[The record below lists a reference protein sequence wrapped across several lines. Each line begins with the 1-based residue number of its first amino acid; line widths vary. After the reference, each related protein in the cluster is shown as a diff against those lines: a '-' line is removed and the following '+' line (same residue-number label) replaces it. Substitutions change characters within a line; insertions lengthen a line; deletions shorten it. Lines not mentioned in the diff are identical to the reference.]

1 MSRSLNRAMLLGCLA
16 ADPQVHKLANGSR
29 VVQLIVETTED
40 RTGAGGE
47 PIGRAQSHR
56 VVVWDSLPG
65 AFGFAIRHL
74 RKGDR
79 IHVEGR
85 IEYRSYGLEDAD
97 GRPTI
102 KASEVLAA
110 GQSDEG
116 ARTGSRG
123 TTSWARRR
131 AAGGFGRAL
140 QLSML

>member
-1 MSRSLNRAMLLGCLA
+1 MSGCLNRAMLVGCLT
-16 ADPQVHKLANGSR
+16 ADPQVRKLANGSR
-29 VVQLIVETTED
+29 VVHLIVETTED
-40 RTGAGGE
+40 RLDAGGDQIE
-47 PIGRAQSHR
+47 QTQSHQ

-65 AFGFAIRHL
+65 TFGFAIRYL
-74 RKGDR
+74 RKGDC

-85 IEYRSYGLEDAD
+85 IEYRLYDDEDAD
-97 GRPTI
+97 GRATI

-110 GQSDEG
+110 GQSGEG

-131 AAGGFGRAL
+131 AAVGVGRAL